1 MAMPRRT
8 RNRICIW
15 LIFIGL
21 INFLAYT
28 IVYAEL
34 GGDARNGGVE
44 VRRNLDGTPVLDEQG
59 TPLRVYYIKGHF
71 IRGPAGERSDVARW
85 TWIYSYLHSISI
97 WPTQGILMICM
108 LILAQ
113 PHVIATMR
121 EDSWMKGTTF
131 ISVAITL
138 VAVVYTAMSIWFFL
152 GFVQEIRSV

>member
-1 MAMPRRT
+1 MQRRT
-8 RNRICIW
+8 RNTLCIW

-44 VRRNLDGTPVLDEQG
+44 IKKTVDGSPVLDAKGQPEK
-59 TPLRVYYIKGHF
+59 VYYIKGHF
-71 IRGPAGERSDVARW
+71 IRSGAAGERSNVHRY

-97 WPTQGILMICM
+97 WPTQGVLMICM

-121 EDSWMKGTTF
+121 ESSWMRGATF

-138 VAVVYTAMSIWFFL
+138 VAVVYTAMSVWFL
-152 GFVQEIRSV
+152 IGFIAEMRGA

>member
-1 MAMPRRT
+1 MQRRT

-44 VRRNLDGTPVLDEQG
+44 VVRGPDGQPVLDEDGHPQK
-59 TPLRVYYIKGHF
+59 VYYIKGHF
-71 IRGPAGERSDVARW
+71 IRGPAGQRSDVHRYV
-85 TWIYSYLHSISI
+85 WIYSYLHSISI
-97 WPTQGILMICM
+97 WPTQGMLMICM

-113 PHVIATMR
+113 PHIIATMR
-121 EDSWMKGTTF
+121 ENSFMQGTTF
-131 ISVAITL
+131 VSVAITL
-138 VAVVYTAMSIWFFL
+138 VAVVYSAMSIWFVM
-152 GFVQEIRSV
+152 GFIGELNG

>member
-1 MAMPRRT
+1 MTRRT

-28 IVYAEL
+28 LVYAEL
-34 GGDARNGGVE
+34 GGDARNGGIE
-44 VRRNLDGTPVLDEQG
+44 IKRNTDGTPAMDSKGNPEKVF
-59 TPLRVYYIKGHF
+59 YIKGHF

-97 WPTQGILMICM
+97 WPTQGMLMICM

-113 PHVIATMR
+113 PHIIATMR
-121 EDSWMKGTTF
+121 ENSVMQGTTF
-131 ISVAITL
+131 VSVAITL
-138 VAVVYTAMSIWFFL
+138 IAVVYTAMSIWFVL
-152 GFVQEIRSV
+152 GFIGEMKG

>member
-1 MAMPRRT
+1 VQRRT
-8 RNRICIW
+8 RNRLCIW

-44 VRRNLDGTPVLDEQG
+44 IKKNADGSVEKI
-59 TPLRVYYIKGHF
+59 YYIKGHF
-71 IRGPAGERSDVARW
+71 IRGGPAGERSDVHRW

-97 WPTQGILMICM
+97 WPTQGMLMICM

-121 EDSWMKGTTF
+121 EDSLMQGTTF
-131 ISVAITL
+131 VSVAITL
-138 VAVVYTAMSIWFFL
+138 VAVVYAAMSIWFVI
-152 GFVQEIRSV
+152 GFVSEMKG

>member
-1 MAMPRRT
+1 MQRRT

-44 VRRNLDGTPVLDEQG
+44 IKRNLDGSPVLDKHSKVQKI
-59 TPLRVYYIKGHF
+59 YYIKGHF
-71 IRGPAGERSDVARW
+71 IRGPVGERSDVHRW
-85 TWIYSYLHSISI
+85 VWIYSYLHSISI
-97 WPTQGILMICM
+97 WPTQGILMISM

-121 EDSWMKGTTF
+121 ENNWMQGATF

-138 VAVVYTAMSIWFFL
+138 VAVVYTAMSVWFFM
-152 GFVQEIRSV
+152 GFLWEMKGA